1 MDLKTKLDEMRKRCK
16 AADRLVCDLAS
27 GKKKW
32 NMCIPAQEDDTD
44 FVLVNPL
51 REMPLLISALEVC
64 LGALEDC
71 TGGDLA
77 SGEGIYKAE
86 VARIALAKAEALLVG
101 EGKDV
106 R

>member
-1 MDLKTKLDEMRKRCK
+1 MTIKQKLDEMRQRCE

-64 LGALEDC
+64 MGALEKIGKTNHGMDC
-71 TGGDLA
+71 DSLSNLA
-77 SGEGIYKAE
+77 AKD
-86 VARIALAKAEALLVG
+86 ALAKAEALLVG
-101 EGKDV
+101 EMKP
-106 R
+106 